1 MQERLY
7 GNFWHSTCPPCWWA
21 SLAAY
26 YQLITKSQM
35 HMASLPP
42 DAKGNFCVHSV
53 NDGAS
58 VLGCVVLAPQDI
70 LCATLLLPL
79 SPGWSL
85 QCCSPTT
92 LLFQLFPA
100 SYLGSRKGGSL
111 HPQLHWHLLWLQRQP
126 QIPRSYRHLSQMT
139 ASLFLPCHY
148 DRELGGEG
156 IWWIIEATRNSSLQ
170 NDSSPPISP
179 LVMNVQFP
187 DCWKNIFL

>member
-1 MQERLY
+1 MQKRLY

-42 DAKGNFCVHSV
+42 DAKGNFCVHTV

-92 LLFQLFPA
+92 LLFQLFWA
-100 SYLGSRKGGSL
+100 EEKGDLCTPSFIDIFCGF
-111 HPQLHWHLLWLQRQP
+111 RDN
-126 QIPRSYRHLSQMT
+126 PR
-139 ASLFLPCHY
+139 
-148 DRELGGEG
+148 
-156 IWWIIEATRNSSLQ
+156 
-170 NDSSPPISP
+170 
-179 LVMNVQFP
+179 FP
-187 DCWKNIFL
+187 DLITICPRWQLCCFCLATMIENWGVRAFDG